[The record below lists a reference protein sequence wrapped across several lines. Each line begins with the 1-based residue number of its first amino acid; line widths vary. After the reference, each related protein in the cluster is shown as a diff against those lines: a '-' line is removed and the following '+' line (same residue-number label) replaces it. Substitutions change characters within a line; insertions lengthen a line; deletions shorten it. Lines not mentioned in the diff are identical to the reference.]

1 MLLLLLLLLLR
12 TPKQPAP
19 PAEAAASPFI
29 KLDNSVVTIAGEV
42 WTVSAATVDLA
53 LASRTVMPWGGVE
66 MEGDDVTAFRFSS
79 S

>member
-1 MLLLLLLLLLR
+1 MLPLLLLR
-12 TPKQPAP
+12 TPEQPAP
-19 PAEAAASPFI
+19 PTEVAASPVI
-29 KLDNSVVTIAGEV
+29 TLDNSVVTIAGEV
-42 WTVSAATVDLA
+42 WTVSAASADLA